1 MTVEELLAQYEI
13 GIRDFSDINM
23 TEVNLSG
30 SKLSQINLAHSN
42 LSIVNLSGTDLHQA
56 DLSYAK
62 LNVARLHGAN
72 LHEAILHKTILNVAN
87 LIRANL
93 SHAQLQQAS
102 LIRAEL
108 IRADL
113 SYANLMD
120 ADLSSADLREATL
133 RQAKLINTN
142 LSAAI
147 LQDAVLNGANLTGAN
162 LHATDLNRA
171 NLSGTNIQGVEL
183 RQANLTHADLSGAN
197 LSGANLRW
205 ANLSGANLCWADL
218 SEAKLSGAN
227 LAGAD
232 LSNANLSN
240 ASLVHAN
247 LNQAILI
254 NAEWIGADLTGAT
267 LTAAK
272 LYGTSRFGLKTD
284 GIICEW
290 IDISP
295 QGDGS
300 MMLNFYLED
309 LHEFFNQTP
318 PTIKIIVDRALDT
331 EANFALAGAYFQ
343 IAQKYPQIKQP
354 PTMEIG
360 LRRTVFTFNVDSD
373 RTLFP
378 MAYITILPFL
388 NAVHT
393 QHNIRSILEMLV
405 GKETYYLGIKYA
417 EMFKELNAMM
427 NLAVEKAI
435 AIKSQQKIL
444 KLTEKIKFFQAPTQ
458 TILRNSS
465 NKKIIV
471 YSHPNFGRY
480 FDHNSQL
487 NYPMENC
494 PMENDENNTIIP
506 AFKTVVDF
514 IKGFHDI
521 NH

>member
-1 MTVEELLAQYEI
+1 MTVEELLAQYKI
-13 GIRDFSDINM
+13 GIREFRNINIA
-23 TEVNLSG
+23 EANLSG
-30 SKLSQINLAHSN
+30 AKLSQIILAHSN
-42 LSIVNLSGTDLHQA
+42 LSIVNFSGTDLHQA
-56 DLSYAK
+56 DLSHAK
-62 LNVARLHGAN
+62 LNVARLHSAN
-72 LHEAILHKTILNVAN
+72 LQEAILHKTILNVAN

-93 SHAQLQQAS
+93 NRTQLQQAS

-108 IRADL
+108 IRANL

-142 LSAAI
+142 LSGAI
-147 LQDAVLNGANLTGAN
+147 LQGAILDGANLTGAN
-162 LHATDLNRA
+162 LHGTDLKGA
-171 NLSGTNIQGVEL
+171 NLSGTNMQGVEL
-183 RQANLTHADLSGAN
+183 RQANLSHTDLSGSN

-205 ANLSGANLCWADL
+205 ANLSGANLCWTNL

-232 LSNANLSN
+232 LSNANLAN

-247 LNQAILI
+247 LNQATLI

-272 LYGTSRFGLKTD
+272 LYGTSRFGLKTNE
-284 GIICEW
+284 IICEW
-290 IDISP
+290 IDLSP

-300 MMLNFYLED
+300 MILNFYSEE

-318 PTIKIIVDRALDT
+318 PTIKIIVDQVLDP

-343 IAQKYPQIKQP
+343 IAQKYPAIKQP
-354 PTMEIG
+354 PTIEIG

-373 RTLFP
+373 RALFP

-388 NAVHT
+388 NAAPT
-393 QHNIRSILEMLV
+393 QQNISSILEMTS

-417 EMFKELNAMM
+417 EMLQELKTIMK
-427 NLAVEKAI
+427 LAIEQAI
-435 AIKSQQKIL
+435 TIKSQQKIL

-458 TILRNSS
+458 TILTNSS
-465 NKKIIV
+465 NKKLIV
-471 YSHPNFGRY
+471 YSHPYFGRY
-480 FDHNSQL
+480 FYHNPQL
-487 NYPMENC
+487 NYLLKNSLEEDKDNI
-494 PMENDENNTIIP
+494 IIP
-506 AFKTVVDF
+506 AFNTIIDF
-514 IKGFHDI
+514 IKSFHHL
-521 NH
+521 NQ